1 MKLPTGKVPPDI
13 LLERILPKSGYRR
26 EDVVIGSGIGIDS
39 AVTRVGDKY
48 IVISTDPITAAT
60 NLIGM
65 LSIHITTNDVIASG
79 ALPRWFLSTILLP
92 RDITIEMLDEII
104 GDMHRNA
111 KKMKMQIVGG
121 HTEVTPY
128 LESPIIV
135 GTAIGVTDKYI
146 TSGGA
151 EPGDVVMMTKTA
163 AIEGTAVIA
172 YDHEEK
178 LRDRGVSASIIKKAK
193 KMIYKTS
200 IYPEGRIL
208 LEKFRER
215 IHSMHD
221 PTEGGIFTALNEI
234 ADASKTGLKIFLDDI
249 PVDKTTIAIC
259 NALEVNPY
267 LLLSSGTLLFTVE
280 RDYADTIREYLMK
293 KGVKAT
299 VIGEVIKD
307 REKRILVDKSGERA
321 LPRQEKDE
329 IWKLY

>member
-26 EDVVIGSGIGIDS
+26 EDVVIGPGIGIDS

-48 IVISTDPITAAT
+48 IIISTDPITAAT
-60 NLIGM
+60 SLIGM
-65 LSIHITTNDVIASG
+65 LSIHITTNDVVASG
-79 ALPRWFLSTILLP
+79 ALPRWFLSTMLLP
-92 RDITIEMLDEII
+92 KDITIEKLDEII
-104 GDMHRNA
+104 EDMHRNA
-111 KKMKMQIVGG
+111 EKMEMQIVGG

-135 GTAIGVTDKYI
+135 GTAIGVSDKYV

-151 EPGDVVMMTKTA
+151 VPGDVIMMTKTVA
-163 AIEGTAVIA
+163 VEGTAVLA

-178 LRDRGVSASIIKKAK
+178 LRERGISASVIKKAK
-193 KMIYKTS
+193 EMIYKTS

-208 LEKFRER
+208 LEGFRER

-234 ADASKTGLKIFLDDI
+234 ADASGVGLKIFLDDI
-249 PVDKTTIAIC
+249 PVDEITITVC
-259 NALEVNPY
+259 NALGVNPY

-280 RDYADTIREYLMK
+280 RGYADTIRESLMK
-293 KGVKAT
+293 RRIRAT

-307 REKRILVDKSGERA
+307 KEKRILIDEEGEKT